1 MTAREEIALQITLK
15 TIEKISFN
23 SYEDVKKNPYEI
35 FNEIYSNLDKEIQ

>member
-15 TIEKISFN
+15 TIEKTAFN

-35 FNEIYSNLDKEIQ
+35 FNSIYENLNENI